1 VVLIRRNRTWAVV
14 FFSCDVCF
22 LVSICLI
29 VLHECCI
36 SVLPTINVQE
46 HQGNDKSCL
55 WHAADFADGELK
67 DELFCI
73 RFPSVESM
81 CFFASVTL

>member
-1 VVLIRRNRTWAVV
+1 
-14 FFSCDVCF
+14 
-22 LVSICLI
+22 
-29 VLHECCI
+29 
-36 SVLPTINVQE
+36 VQE

-81 CFFASVTL
+81 CFFVSATL